1 MSAEDLP
8 QIYLVTPEVFDI
20 DSFPDQLANI
30 LDSVEIACL
39 RLSLTTLDE
48 NLIAKSADA
57 LRQVAHARDV
67 ALVIERHALLV
78 DRLGLDGVHLLD
90 GGRNIR
96 NLRKDMGKDTIL
108 GAFCNT

>member
-48 NLIAKSADA
+48 NLIAK
-57 LRQVAHARDV
+57 V
-67 ALVIERHALLV
+67 
-78 DRLGLDGVHLLD
+78 
-90 GGRNIR
+90 
-96 NLRKDMGKDTIL
+96 
-108 GAFCNT
+108 C